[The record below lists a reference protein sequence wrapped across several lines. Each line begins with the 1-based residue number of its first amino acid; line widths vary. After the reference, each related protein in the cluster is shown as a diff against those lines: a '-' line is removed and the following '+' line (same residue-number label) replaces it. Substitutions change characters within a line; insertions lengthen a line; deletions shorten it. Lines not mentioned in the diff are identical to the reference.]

1 VKSDAVVVAVLAVV
15 MSVAAMVITE
25 RALYGEGLYLWERMA
40 FMAVSAVLIVNGA
53 VAFRLAW
60 EMRK

>member
-1 VKSDAVVVAVLAVV
+1 MTAAAVVVAALAVL
-15 MSVAAMVITE
+15 MSVASGVITE
-25 RALYGEGLYLWERMA
+25 RALFGEGLYLWERMT
-40 FMAVSAVLIVNGA
+40 FLAVSGVLIVNGA

>member
-1 VKSDAVVVAVLAVV
+1 VRADALVVATLAVV
-15 MSVAAMVITE
+15 MSVASCVIAD
-25 RALYGEGLYLWERMA
+25 RAFNGEGLYLWERMA
-40 FMAVSAVLIVNGA
+40 FMAVSGVLIVNGA